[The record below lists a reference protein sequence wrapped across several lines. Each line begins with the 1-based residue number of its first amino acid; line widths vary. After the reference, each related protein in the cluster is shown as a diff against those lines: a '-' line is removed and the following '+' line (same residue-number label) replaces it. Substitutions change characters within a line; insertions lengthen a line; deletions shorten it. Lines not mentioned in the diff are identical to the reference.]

1 MRPVAPLPP
10 VDLSPPSACGLCGGA
25 HPPLIGRKEFSR
37 SGNDHFAGER
47 QFADT
52 GIHIPYHRC
61 RDCGVVFT
69 AALDGWAPQ
78 QFARHIY
85 NDDYIFSD
93 PPFDGERPARN
104 AAIVAGIWHY
114 EQDSRSVLDYGG
126 GNGRLAAELRARG
139 FDAMSHDAFYDPQP
153 LPDRRFGLVCS
164 FEVIEHVPH
173 RDQAGWVAGFA
184 AMMAPSAVG
193 LLGTELVTEP
203 ADIEHW
209 YFSPRNGHITVHTAD
224 SLQRLLVPHRLEA
237 VTIANGLHLVRRTGT
252 A

>member
-10 VDLSPPSACGLCGGA
+10 VDPTPPPACGICGGA
-25 HPPLIGRKEFSR
+25 QPLPIGSKEFSR

-61 RDCGVVFT
+61 RNCGAVFT
-69 AALDGWAPQ
+69 AAFDGWSAQ
-78 QFARHIY
+78 DFSRHIY
-85 NDDYIFSD
+85 NDDYVFSD
-93 PPFDGERPARN
+93 PPFDSERPARN

-139 FDAMSHDAFYDPQP
+139 FDAVSHDAFYDPQP

-173 RDQAGWVAGFA
+173 GDQAAWVAGFA

-203 ADIEHW
+203 VDLEHW
-209 YFSPRNGHITVHTAD
+209 YFSPRNGHITVHTVD
-224 SLQRLLVPHRLEA
+224 SLQRLLAPHRLEA
-237 VTIANGLHLVRRTGT
+237 VTIVNGLHLVRRTG
-252 A
+252 